1 MYKNIK
7 LANRIIY
14 YVFLFV
20 FVFYIV
26 SGLIFSRVDTNAL
39 LNNGERTPIE
49 YYETLIFARKMP

>member
-7 LANRIIY
+7 FANRIIY

-39 LNNGERTPIE
+39 LNNGERNTN
-49 YYETLIFARKMP
+49 TAGKNNFCRR

>member
-39 LNNGERTPIE
+39 LNNGERTPILPE
-49 YYETLIFARKMP
+49 KQFLQTIIR